1 MVCYVVRK
9 IVVLPELV
17 AFYHSHI
24 HCVADELIAVV
35 LVAFCSFCDLFAC
48 KRGSDVQVNVALLL
62 HYTDQDAVQV
72 FAFFLDILMLA

>member
-1 MVCYVVRK
+1 M
-9 IVVLPELV
+9 
-17 AFYHSHI
+17 
-24 HCVADELIAVV
+24 ADELIAVV

-72 FAFFLDILMLA
+72 FAFLLDVLMLTGNHQFTCLQDVARLDFI